1 MLTLSKKV
9 SLLSAIIFGISVVVA
24 NRAVADVSQLLDIKQ
39 TDSMSQSTSSQAEQ
53 DGCPNGVSDR
63 IDTGSPPLSQYDA
76 AGRNACPT
84 QVEQHNRRSDRATTK
99 ALTVTQHQL
108 ETLRSHL
115 ERLRM
120 RLDRLDG
127 GLDAEKKQ

>member
-1 MLTLSKKV
+1 MPLSLALVWWLPTVLLQTFPNYWISSKLTQCL
-9 SLLSAIIFGISVVVA
+9 
-24 NRAVADVSQLLDIKQ
+24 
-39 TDSMSQSTSSQAEQ
+39 QSTSSQVEQ